1 MGPTNV
7 ALVKLYQADQQL
19 REAEAR
25 YDSASRSVRVQER
38 RINELGEKLRLLQ
51 TQLREQQSQAAQL
64 DLDLKTRDAKI
75 EKLRTQQTNAK
86 NHKEYQIFLTE
97 INTEKVDKA
106 KVEEEALKAMEIVE
120 TQQKELAELSA
131 QLEGEKQRH
140 AETSAQLA
148 GKLGALQAEVDRLKP
163 ARDEAAQNV
172 PPRYLVLFER
182 LADRF
187 EGEAMAAIAKPDKRV
202 EEYLC
207 TACNLSLVADVYNR
221 LHTRDELVTCPSC
234 QRMLYIPDDLPPETA
249 VHKPKERKE
258 NRGKAVPAAVGR
270 QSSAIDVARSINMEE
285 DESGEGSEAGEGSE
299 SGEGAEATT
308 SDEPASAEQSPPQ
321 G

>member
-19 REAEAR
+19 REAQGR

-38 RINELGEKLRLLQ
+38 RINELSEKLKLLQ
-51 TQLREQQSQAAQL
+51 TQLREQQSQAGQL

-86 NHKEYQIFLTE
+86 NHKEYQVFLTE

-120 TQQKELAELSA
+120 RQQKELADVTA
-131 QLEGEKQRH
+131 QLDGEKQRH
-140 AETSAQLA
+140 AETSSRLA
-148 GKLGALQAEVDRLKP
+148 GQLGELQAEIDRLRP
-163 ARDEAAQNV
+163 ARDAAAQNV
-172 PPRYLVLFER
+172 PAKYLNSFER
-182 LADRF
+182 LAERF
-187 EGEAMAAIAKPDKRV
+187 EGEAMAAISKPDKRV

-207 TACNLSLVADVYNR
+207 TACNLSLVANIYNR
-221 LHTRDELVTCPSC
+221 LHTRDDLVTCPSC
-234 QRMLYIPDDLPPETA
+234 QRILYIPDDLPPEA
-249 VHKPKERKE
+249 AINKPRERKE

-270 QSSAIDVARSINMEE
+270 QTSAIDVARSINLEE
-285 DESGEGSEAGEGSE
+285 EQAESGGDT
-299 SGEGAEATT
+299 GAPDTDSAEP
-308 SDEPASAEQSPPQ
+308 SPEPASAQESPPQ
-321 G
+321 A